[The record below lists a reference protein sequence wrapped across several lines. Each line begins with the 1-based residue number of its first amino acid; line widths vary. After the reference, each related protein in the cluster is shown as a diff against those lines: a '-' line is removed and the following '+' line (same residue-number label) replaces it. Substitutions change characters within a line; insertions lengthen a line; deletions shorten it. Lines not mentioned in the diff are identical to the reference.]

1 MSGLRL
7 RSAGLTIPCPL
18 CGGAIRTT
26 YGHVID
32 EATVVCP
39 RGHSVHLVDN
49 GDSVR
54 RLDRSLTDLNRQL
67 RRLGRRR

>member
-1 MSGLRL
+1 MRGPRL
-7 RSAGLTIPCPL
+7 RSSALDVPCPA
-18 CGGAIRTT
+18 CGSAIRTT
-26 YGHVID
+26 YGQVID

-39 RGHSVHLVDN
+39 LGHSVRLVDN

-67 RRLGRRR
+67 RRIGRRR